1 MSDKENENIDNGYSI
16 LLEETEIKKTK
27 FNKYNRHTKVCE
39 KFDKEKIK
47 IKRNG
52 KFINA
57 YDYTQSGR
65 EGTEIYATLKKYNG
79 NMELTQAEMK
89 TAARELS
96 GEISAIGD
104 LRTVLDNKIK
114 CNEIWEN
121 LNPKIKKEFNNNID
135 EFLANGENWAKNLVE
150 TEINKRKNKKE
161 ENKE

>member
-1 MSDKENENIDNGYSI
+1 MTNEKNENTDNGYSI
-16 LLEETEIKKTK
+16 ELEETETKKTK
-27 FNKYNRHTKVCE
+27 FKKYNRHTKVCE
-39 KFDKEKIK
+39 KFDKEKVK

-65 EGTEIYATLKKYNG
+65 EGTEIYETLKKYNG
-79 NMELTQAEMK
+79 NMELTLTEMK
-89 TAARELS
+89 NAARELT

-104 LRTVLDNKIK
+104 LRSVLDNKNK

-121 LNPKIKKEFNNNID
+121 LSPKIKKEFNNNID
-135 EFLANGENWAKNLVE
+135 DFLANGENWAKNLVE
-150 TEINKRKNKKE
+150 TEINKRKSKKE